1 MPRRAYSQT
10 LGRLL
15 FAVVTG
21 RDTHAEPALKE
32 KVLAKNM
39 LKRLGEP
46 KDVAWCATWL
56 ASDEAR
62 YVTGADFAVDAGAT
76 AW

>member
-1 MPRRAYSQT
+1 MA
-10 LGRLL
+10 
-15 FAVVTG
+15 
-21 RDTHAEPALKE
+21 AEPALE
-32 KVLAKNM
+32 GKVLAKNM

-46 KDVAWCATWL
+46 VDIAHCATWL

-62 YVTGADFAVDAGAT
+62 YVTGADIAVDAGAT